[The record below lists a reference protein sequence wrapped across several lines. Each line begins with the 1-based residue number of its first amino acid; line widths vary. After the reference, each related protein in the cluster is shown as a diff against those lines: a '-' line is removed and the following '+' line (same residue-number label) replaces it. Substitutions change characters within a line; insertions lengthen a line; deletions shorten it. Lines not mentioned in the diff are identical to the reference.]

1 MKLIPATLALA
12 LAVPVFAPLPAL
24 AGQGVAAMHA
34 SHTRGVPSAA
44 LPIGAITHA
53 LARQN
58 YREIDSIR
66 LQGPIYVVTAED
78 RRGRDVR
85 LTVDAY
91 SGHVIQVVTLPRHH
105 HLTFARVERKL
116 QRQGYTHVRLI
127 QETRDEYRVAAR
139 GPRGA
144 ALRLVVD
151 ARSGQVIAV
160 RPVGWRHAA
169 NDRFGWE
176 PLNEYA
182 LRAALTQDR
191 YSRVGAF
198 TRQGEQSYVEAWD
211 PRGRPVS
218 LTLNVFT
225 GEVVS
230 IRPRS

>member
-1 MKLIPATLALA
+1 MRLIPATLALA
-12 LAVPVFAPLPAL
+12 LAVPVFAPLPAF
-24 AGQGVAAMHA
+24 AGQGVAATHA
-34 SHTRGVPSAA
+34 SQTRGAPSAA
-44 LPIGAITHA
+44 LPIGAITRA
-53 LARQN
+53 LARQD

-85 LTVDAY
+85 LQVDAY
-91 SGHVIQVVTLPRHH
+91 SGRVIQVVALPRHH
-105 HLTFARVERKL
+105 HVAFARVERKL

-139 GPRGA
+139 GPRSA

-151 ARSGQVIAV
+151 ARSGQVLAV
-160 RPVGWRHAA
+160 RPVGWRNAA

-176 PLNEYA
+176 PLNDYA
-182 LRAALTQDR
+182 LRAALMQHR

-198 TRQGEQSYVEAWD
+198 ARRGDQSYVEAWD
-211 PRGRPVS
+211 ARGRPVS

-225 GEVVS
+225 GEVVNV
-230 IRPRS
+230 RPRT